1 MYLSLITLVLSN
13 LVPLI
18 GVWFFGWD
26 RWSIVFL
33 YWMESAVIG
42 FYAILKM
49 LLAKAPPKKPTSGL
63 GAQKS
68 FIIVFFLIHFGG
80 FMLVHLALLTGAHF
94 FITSITG
101 LKQST
106 SDMWNT
112 MLLGGASMMLSH
124 GYSFITN
131 YWRGKEYERVTP
143 GEVMISPYPRIVLMQ
158 LVSFFCLVLFAPEIV
173 MVFFKT
179 IFDAVG
185 HLLERRRF
193 QRSVETVGVRG
204 IPPKNVC
211 PLCNAEVAPSD
222 QFCSS
227 CGRRLSSSE

>member
-1 MYLSLITLVLSN
+1 VLSN
-13 LVPLI
+13 LVPLV

-33 YWMESAVIG
+33 YWMESAVVG

-49 LLAKAPPKKPTSGL
+49 LLAKGLPKKPTSGL
-63 GAQKS
+63 GAQKW
-68 FIIVFFLIHFGG
+68 FIIVFFMIHFGG

-106 SDMWNT
+106 SGMWNT
-112 MLLGGASMMLSH
+112 MLMGGASMMLSH

-131 YWRGKEYERVTP
+131 YWRGREYERVTP
-143 GEVMISPYPRIVLMQ
+143 GEVMISPYPRIILMQ
-158 LVSFFCLVLFAPEIV
+158 LVSFFCFLLFMPEVV
-173 MVFFKT
+173 MMFFKT

-185 HLLERRRF
+185 HLLERRIF
-193 QRSVETVGVRG
+193 QSHAETTTAREMLSAR
-204 IPPKNVC
+204 NVC
-211 PLCNAEVAPSD
+211 PFCNVETAPSD
-222 QFCSS
+222 QFCIS
-227 CGRRLSSSE
+227 CGRRLPSSE